1 VSPDGRNL
9 YVAGYQGDALHVFDR
24 DPITGRLTKPRGK
37 ASCFSE
43 SLEVCTHVRGFDEPL
58 EFAISPDGADLY
70 ALAGDSDSLAIF
82 DRDPNTGALHQR
94 HGTAGCI
101 SATGAGGCQADP
113 LIEEPAVI
121 TISPD
126 GKSVYVVSAR
136 TEALLVFSR
145 DPVTGDLTQVQG
157 VAGCLSTVQGGVTA
171 ACGHA
176 PLGRTLERLQ
186 VTPDGQY
193 VYLDENLVALG
204 GKPAGVVLR
213 LKRDPASGQ
222 LTFEPGPAGCISS
235 APMAEGCRLYE
246 AVETPVGMALSRDG
260 SSLYV
265 TSAGAVLTLDRDQA
279 TGALSPLAGDT
290 GCIQWSRSFR
300 KLAEC
305 RPARGMVSPI
315 GVAVSPDG
323 DEVFVAAYGGEARD
337 R

>member
-1 VSPDGRNL
+1 MRLETGSAGKRRLAVAVLFAVALVFACASAGWGAVSLQRGKAGCFAAKRFDTCWRDGTLKGAEIPLVSADGRNL

-58 EFAISPDGADLY
+58 EFALSRDGADLD

-82 DRDPNTGALHQR
+82 DRDPNTGALHQKD
-94 HGTAGCI
+94 GTAGCI

-113 LIEEPAVI
+113 LIDEPSVI

-126 GKSVYVVSAR
+126 GKSVYVVNAR

-145 DPVTGDLTQVQG
+145 DPATGDLTQVPG
-157 VAGCLSTVQGGVTA
+157 VAGCLSTVQGGITA

-186 VTPDGQY
+186 VTPDGTY
-193 VYLDENLVALG
+193 VYLDENLTALG

-222 LTFEPGPAGCISS
+222 LTFE
-235 APMAEGCRLYE
+235 R
-246 AVETPVGMALSRDG
+246 
-260 SSLYV
+260 
-265 TSAGAVLTLDRDQA
+265 
-279 TGALSPLAGDT
+279 
-290 GCIQWSRSFR
+290 
-300 KLAEC
+300 
-305 RPARGMVSPI
+305 ARGDAS
-315 GVAVSPDG
+315 
-323 DEVFVAAYGGEARD
+323 AALRWPRAAACTKPSKPLLAWL
-337 R
+337 